1 MSTVTAEKP
10 TTKKPAAKTAGSS
23 ATGTV
28 ELDTGELIQIVQAL
42 ELFRAHDE
50 SLPRLEV
57 IHMTV
62 NDKGDRVTFR
72 ATDSYIAGRITA
84 ECDGTPNLTCG
95 FVVNPADVKK
105 LKYRASSG
113 IGRTTQVRV
122 GRTGKFNLS
131 SVGNWTGRGVS
142 FTCVERLAFGE
153 VRDTDIYPDLDQH
166 IDQQELPVEL
176 PAFNPDT
183 FGRMCKAASILGGA
197 PMRFSTFNS
206 KNVCAFYVN
215 ALDLRLDAASMPVQV
230 S

>member
-1 MSTVTAEKP
+1 MSTATAEKP
-10 TTKKPAAKTAGSS
+10 TTKADAKKAGPS

-28 ELDTGELIQIVQAL
+28 ELNTGELIQVVQAL
-42 ELFRAHDE
+42 ELFRSHDE
-50 SLPRLEV
+50 FRPMLEV

-62 NDKGDRVTFR
+62 NDKGDKVTFR
-72 ATDSYIAGRITA
+72 ATDAYVAGRITA

-113 IGRTTQVRV
+113 IGLTTQIRV

-131 SVGNWTGRGVS
+131 STGNWTGRGVS
-142 FTCVERLAFGE
+142 LTCVERLAFGE
-153 VRDTDIYPDLDQH
+153 VRDIDIYPDLDQH
-166 IDQQELPVEL
+166 IDQTAMPVEL
-176 PAFNPDT
+176 PSFNPDT